1 MTDKLKQLQLD
12 LLIAMDAARD
22 GIDEDSDPMMMFR
35 HIVRLLKVYFD
46 ADASAVLLVDVKT
59 GETELIAAVG
69 MPQDMG
75 ITLATDAMTFKTP
88 QELSKSAWKHTLG
101 LRIYID
107 REKIVAGGIV
117 LARNSKPFEQDSI
130 DLLKLAESQ
139 VDSAVVQARTMWRL
153 AERNRELEAIYQID
167 RLRDDATDE
176 ETLILSFGK
185 LLISQFSG
193 TFCQIILADSENNVR
208 QTRCLINEHPLS
220 DTALS
225 QMIELTRDIQ
235 TTTIMPVPAEFGDIY
250 LLAAPFIISGKRLGA
265 VIVGR
270 RREFAIRDTRLMVAM
285 TSQMDSA
292 IAKSRTALELA
303 QRTPELE
310 TIYKIDHIRDKE
322 HDFDGMLRTVLVE
335 LCEVVASESGYLVL
349 YNSDKTVDPE
359 IRTSTDDEILKQPEY
374 ENIIRRTSQETL
386 DTEDVVSYADL
397 EGKVHSIIG
406 VPLILNEQVMGVFGA
421 INSHNPRGFTGND
434 GRILKAITSQ
444 LDSAVFERL
453 ERRRMRQ
460 VLSRSVDPQVL
471 EAILKRA
478 DDSILAGERVVLS
491 VLFADLR
498 GSTEWA
504 ERTNPEE
511 LVSTLNTFLGMM
523 TDVIFKFGGTLDKFV
538 GDEVIAL
545 FGSPAWMENHAL
557 RASQAAIEMQMVHQ
571 KIRTEFE
578 TQGKELPAMGI
589 GISTGEVIA
598 GEFGPEIRTDYTAM
612 GRVMNLGARLCSAA
626 VGEQIVISE
635 NTYQDIIELAR
646 VRELEAQEL
655 KGIQR
660 VVKTYELLSVS
671 E

>member
-35 HIVRLLKVYFD
+35 HIVRLLKVYFE

-59 GETELIAAVG
+59 GETELVAAVG

-75 ITLATDAMTFKTP
+75 ITLATDAMIFITP
-88 QELSKSAWKHTLG
+88 QELPKNAWKYTLG

-107 REKIVAGGIV
+107 REKTVAGGIA
-117 LARNSKPFEQDSI
+117 LARNSQAFEQDAI

-139 VDSAVVQARTMWRL
+139 IDSAVVQARTMWRL

-176 ETLILSFGK
+176 DTLMLSFAK
-185 LLISQFSG
+185 LLIKQFTG
-193 TFCQIILADSENNVR
+193 TFCQIILSDRETKERA
-208 QTRCLINEHPLS
+208 TRCLINEHPLS
-220 DTALS
+220 DRALH

-270 RREFAIRDTRLMVAM
+270 RREFAIRDTRLMIAM

-303 QRTPELE
+303 HRTLELE
-310 TIYKIDHIRDKE
+310 TIYRIDQIRDMH
-322 HDFDGMLRTVLVE
+322 HDFDDMLRTVLIE

-349 YNSDKTVDPE
+349 YNNNKEVEPE
-359 IRTSTDDEILKQPEY
+359 IRTSSDDEIFKQAEY
-374 ENIIRRTSQETL
+374 VNIIRRTSQETL
-386 DTEDVVSYADL
+386 DTEDIVSYAELSGD
-397 EGKVHSIIG
+397 VQSIIG
-406 VPLILNEQVMGVFGA
+406 IPLILNEKVMGVFGA
-421 INSHNPRGFTGND
+421 INSHNPRGFTSDD

-453 ERRRMRQ
+453 ERRRMRR

-478 DDSILAGERVVLS
+478 DDSVLAGERVILTVI
-491 VLFADLR
+491 FADLR
-498 GSTEWA
+498 GSTEWT
-504 ERTNPEE
+504 ERTEPEV
-511 LVSTLNTFLGMM
+511 LVSSLNVFLGMM
-523 TDVIFKFGGTLDKFV
+523 TDVIFKFSGTLDKFV

-545 FGSPAWMENHAL
+545 FGSPAPMENHAL
-557 RASQAAIEMQMVHQ
+557 VASQAAIRMQMVHQ
-571 KIRTEFE
+571 EIRAEFE
-578 TQGKELPAMGI
+578 LKGKELPEMGI

-598 GEFGPEIRTDYTAM
+598 GEFGPAIRTDYTAM
-612 GRVMNLGARLCSAA
+612 GRVMNLGSRLCSTAI
-626 VGEQIVISE
+626 GGQIVISE
-635 NTYQDIIELAR
+635 NT
-646 VRELEAQEL
+646 
-655 KGIQR
+655 
-660 VVKTYELLSVS
+660 
-671 E
+671 